1 MTSLQRCMLA
11 ALAIS
16 AGLSQP
22 AAAEPLSLSP
32 TQGIASAPTYA
43 PMMTT
48 MPAATYPAPAEN
60 RRAPVNSGNLGGG
73 FIEAIFGG
81 PAAMTAPEPMS
92 GDLGHEPRYGYAPTP
107 AQPMPP
113 TLAQPNPGSQMSM
126 PPLSTPQVSTLQMPA
141 PPMSMP
147 AFPMPETTAS
157 VPQPAEAPD
166 EIDPR
171 YLKQEVAYT
180 GSEPAGTIVVDT
192 QARFLYLVEG
202 SGRALRYGVGIGRPG
217 FGWTGVKTISMKREW
232 PDWRPPDEMLKR
244 RPDLPSYMAGG
255 PENPLG
261 ARALYLGSSLYR
273 IHGSNEPWTIGTE
286 VSSGCIRMRNED
298 VIDLYDR
305 VKVGTKVIVL

>member
-1 MTSLQRCMLA
+1 MA
-11 ALAIS
+11 
-16 AGLSQP
+16 
-22 AAAEPLSLSP
+22 
-32 TQGIASAPTYA
+32 
-43 PMMTT
+43 
-48 MPAATYPAPAEN
+48 YPAPAES
-60 RRAPVNSGNLGGG
+60 RRTPVNSSDLGGG

-81 PAAMTAPEPMS
+81 ASAMTAPEPMS
-92 GDLGHEPRYGYAPTP
+92 GDLGHEPRYGYAPAP
-107 AQPMPP
+107 VQRMPP
-113 TLAQPNPGSQMSM
+113 TLTQPISM
-126 PPLSTPQVSTLQMPA
+126 
-141 PPMSMP
+141 PPMSMQ

-157 VPQPAEAPD
+157 VPQAAEAPD

-171 YLKQEVAYT
+171 YLKQEVGYA

-192 QARFLYLVEG
+192 RERFLYLVEG
-202 SGRALRYGVGIGRPG
+202 GGRALRYGVGIGRPG
-217 FGWTGVKTISMKREW
+217 FGWNGVKTISMKREW

-244 RPDLPSYMAGG
+244 RPDLPGFMAGG

-305 VKVGTKVIVL
+305 VKVGTKVIVI